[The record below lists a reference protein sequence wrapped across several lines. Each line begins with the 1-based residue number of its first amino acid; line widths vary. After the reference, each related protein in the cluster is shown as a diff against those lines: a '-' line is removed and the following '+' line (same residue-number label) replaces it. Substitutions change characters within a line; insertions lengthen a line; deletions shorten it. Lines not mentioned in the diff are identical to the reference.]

1 MPMCPEESAH
11 TRGFTGATSRRA
23 SESCA
28 AWTPRDWRFPDWVLW
43 LAVHLWYLIG
53 FQNRLTVAIG
63 RAVSFVTRGRGAR
76 LITEAPGEDGYPTGT
91 RTLEHD
97 NSRNEVFMSI
107 SDVNNGLHRPDVEVG
122 AAGNVDLR
130 FSRRW
135 NMEFLV
141 EFNMTVPPGIP
152 DAEVRD
158 KEQAEAAAAAELVR
172 RGHLVRL
179 WKPSAAPGEVR
190 IVGLYRADSEE
201 QLDGS
206 LGDLPLNSWMEIT
219 VTPLQRHPNDPV
231 RMWTLPP
238 GLPSPQIIAV
248 YRLEAQLGDPVELG
262 ETAAGH
268 RRIVPLSGGEFI
280 GPQISG
286 SLIPGTSADWQTVL
300 VDVRYVLQ
308 TDSGANLYVESH
320 GIRHGSAEVLA
331 RISRGEDVDASEY
344 TFRTSTQITTASG
357 ELDWLNKGVFV
368 SVAGRQPGGVIY
380 ETYLLA

>member
-1 MPMCPEESAH
+1 
-11 TRGFTGATSRRA
+11 
-23 SESCA
+23 
-28 AWTPRDWRFPDWVLW
+28 
-43 LAVHLWYLIG
+43 
-53 FQNRLTVAIG
+53 
-63 RAVSFVTRGRGAR
+63 
-76 LITEAPGEDGYPTGT
+76 
-91 RTLEHD
+91 
-97 NSRNEVFMSI
+97 
-107 SDVNNGLHRPDVEVG
+107 
-122 AAGNVDLR
+122 
-130 FSRRW
+130 
-135 NMEFLV
+135 MEFLV

-201 QLDGS
+201 QLDGF

-300 VDVRYVLQ
+300 VDVRSVVDQKL
-308 TDSGANLYVESH
+308 SH
-320 GIRHGSAEVLA
+320 GLVAAVDGHQERAGFGVGFEQAAGVGVAADAVGGGFIHIGSGGEQP
-331 RISRGEDVDASEY
+331 SRDG
-344 TFRTSTQITTASG
+344 
-357 ELDWLNKGVFV
+357 
-368 SVAGRQPGGVIY
+368 
-380 ETYLLA
+380 